1 MGAWEEE
8 FRGHLVAAMEV
19 AQRELA
25 AAELCAVLTSTAVA
39 IRDLA
44 RRQGLWDQ
52 AHYELCLQV
61 GARHFDAAELAAELA
76 AES

>member
-1 MGAWEEE
+1 VAWQEE
-8 FRGHLVAAMEV
+8 FRGHLIAALEV

-39 IRDLA
+39 IRDQA

-52 AHYELCLQV
+52 AHYELCLHAA
-61 GARHFDAAELAAELA
+61 ARHFDAGRLAAELA